1 MQAAPV
7 PLTILTGWLGSG
19 KTTLMN
25 HILQTL
31 SAQGLKIAW
40 IQNEFSAGGVEDSVV
55 LAGDEVF
62 SDIVELANGCVC
74 CTVKYEFLI

>member
-1 MQAAPV
+1 MQAPV

-31 SAQGLKIAW
+31 SAQGQKIAW

-74 CTVKYEFLI
+74 CTVKYGAF